1 MGIEDFLAHEFKDMT
16 DRIRSGFENNMRQR
30 EKNPFLPFK
39 NTAIKKYMAL
49 GRSFDSQLGNRIQR
63 IVFFLA
69 REKYGTIGVPN
80 ITVLSLDDISNS
92 ITVTLYTIP
101 LDLDRKWQNKSFN
114 PFVQYV
120 YVSRDLDEA
129 TIKRKLKIKKS
140 CTELLT
146 MTYTISSNP
155 TTNKALATWKGRSY
169 PVDLLTVS
177 LRDNPVRSIDA
188 LRVYEIKLGGNLDT
202 KNAPSN
208 AEEVL
213 KNKNVFSFINN
224 SHSYF
229 ATCYGECSQAVR
241 RAIAEKECEL
251 LSPEEFWPSVLP
263 EGLSYAQLIDLF
275 QTQFTSSHIEEAI
288 EAL

>member
-129 TIKRKLKIKKS
+129 NIKRKLKIKKS

-188 LRVYEIKLGGNLDT
+188 LPATYPPRG
-202 KNAPSN
+202 
-208 AEEVL
+208 EVL
-213 KNKNVFSFINN
+213 
-224 SHSYF
+224 
-229 ATCYGECSQAVR
+229 R
-241 RAIAEKECEL
+241 
-251 LSPEEFWPSVLP
+251 
-263 EGLSYAQLIDLF
+263 LF
-275 QTQFTSSHIEEAI
+275 R
-288 EAL
+288 